1 MPVTFTTAIND
12 LIEDPVFS
20 VGVGNLD
27 SLSFRYVNLQP
38 GTYIEVN
45 GISWGVSTALGA
57 STANLQG
64 RLFILRNEIF
74 DPAFNYGNSVFANFK
89 DIVLKDIVSRFNKT
103 RNLDFAKPLKLA
115 GASSYLIICGGFTD
129 PDAAAPPNDT
139 VAAYLA
145 VRAKFVDP
153 AAQGIDLRAR

>member
-20 VGVGNLD
+20 VAVGNLD

-45 GISWGVSTALGA
+45 GISWGFTAALGA
-57 STANLQG
+57 STANIQG
-64 RLFILRNEIF
+64 RLFIIRNEIF
-74 DPAFNYGNSVFANFK
+74 DPFFNYGNSAFSNFK
-89 DIVLKDIVSRFNKT
+89 DLVLKDIVSRFNKT
-103 RNLDFAKPLKLA
+103 RNIDFAKPLRLA

-129 PDAAAPPNDT
+129 PDAPGPPGDT
-139 VAAYLA
+139 VSAYLA

-153 AAQGIDLRAR
+153 TAQGIDLRAR